1 MTHATFNAG
10 LVKQAA
16 SKALEE
22 RQRLPN
28 QDEKIGRLGE
38 LADIATDL
46 IAQQGPTATIGLDLE
61 DHKLLHGRFPP
72 QSPAV
77 GQATK
82 AADAYVAKAIA
93 KLNELLARLTAKK

>member
-1 MTHATFNAG
+1 MTHATFNAS

-38 LADIATDL
+38 LVEHRHRSHCGA
-46 IAQQGPTATIGLDLE
+46 G
-61 DHKLLHGRFPP
+61 
-72 QSPAV
+72 
-77 GQATK
+77 
-82 AADAYVAKAIA
+82 AYSG
-93 KLNELLARLTAKK
+93 NRPRS